1 MDLEEPVKVS
11 AQLCV
16 GTVTRTALPAA
27 INPYGCRFHV
37 AQSFLRICAFVP
49 PVRQNAPLNVLQ
61 CALDGARPNSTRA
74 RSHATRPYYPRRPRL
89 RSRRPCSE
97 G

>member
-1 MDLEEPVKVS
+1 VLVKVS

-37 AQSFLRICAFVP
+37 AQNFLRICAFVP
-49 PVRQNAPLNVLQ
+49 PVRKMRRLMFFSAPLMAPDRTPLVR
-61 CALDGARPNSTRA
+61 ALMPHDRTSLGACGSDLEARA
-74 RSHATRPYYPRRPRL
+74 ARL
-89 RSRRPCSE
+89 NWL
-97 G
+97 